1 LVFPKRHTGLF
12 NHGRENKMS
21 EANID
26 EKEKYILIV
35 DDDNTLL
42 KFFKIHLNKFFSKII
57 VAKNA
62 TEALDVVKTK
72 EIDLIISD
80 FKMPRVDGVQF
91 MKKAKKHD
99 ASIPFLF
106 ISGALLTE
114 NQQAAID
121 KSSDGY
127 LKKPFS
133 IDELHDFITNGLS
146 KRDKLITLSELVPDK
161 TKLKDFITGKT
172 SLKRIKDEQ
181 QREEAKEII
190 DDLSKSA

>member
-1 LVFPKRHTGLF
+1 MSEKTPEE
-12 NHGRENKMS
+12 REN
-21 EANID
+21 
-26 EKEKYILIV
+26 YILIV

-62 TEALDVVKTK
+62 TEALEILETK

-80 FKMPRVDGVQF
+80 FRMPRVDGVQF

-106 ISGALLTE
+106 ISGAMLSDTQK
-114 NQQAAID
+114 NNID
-121 KSSDGY
+121 NKSDGY

-133 IDELHDFITNGLS
+133 IDELHTFIVRGLER
-146 KRDKLITLSELVPDK
+146 RDKLLSLSNLIEDK
-161 TKLKDFITGKT
+161 AKLKDLIGGKY
-172 SLKRIKDEQ
+172 SLKKIKDETN
-181 QREEAKEII
+181 REEAKEIL
-190 DDLSKSA
+190 DYLAKSA